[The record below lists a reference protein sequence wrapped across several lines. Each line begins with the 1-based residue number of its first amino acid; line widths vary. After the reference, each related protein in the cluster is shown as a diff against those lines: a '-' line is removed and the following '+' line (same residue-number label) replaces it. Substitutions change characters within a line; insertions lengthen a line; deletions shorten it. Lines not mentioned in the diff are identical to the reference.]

1 MEVKDEALHE
11 EVLKVKSFTYVPY
24 WDYKVIKKVDH
35 VTYHNW
41 DGKTFF
47 SKEQAEE
54 YVDKA
59 LKDRKRLQQ
68 LSKIGEL
75 SNAELLKLYPNL
87 THLLK
92 EPKEIKVITEEPVY
106 VYEIWN
112 NEDDDEMYIGVFA
125 DLDAIE
131 YFIIDRHD
139 VRWNLEMIVE
149 KESVNAN
156 P

>member
-1 MEVKDEALHE
+1 METKDEALHE

-24 WDYKVIKKVDH
+24 WDYKIIKKVDH

-47 SKEQAEE
+47 SKEQADE
-54 YVDKA
+54 YVEKA

-68 LSKIGEL
+68 LSKMGEL
-75 SNAELLKLYPNL
+75 SNAELVKLYPNL

-92 EPKEIKVITEEPVY
+92 EPKEIKVITEKPVY
-106 VYEIWN
+106 VYELWN
-112 NEDDDEMYIGVFA
+112 NEDDDEMYIGVFG
-125 DLDAIE
+125 DLDDIE

-149 KESVNAN
+149 KDNINVNS
-156 P
+156 

>member
-1 MEVKDEALHE
+1 METKDENTSD
-11 EVLKVKSFTYVPY
+11 EVLHVKSFTYVPY
-24 WDYKVIKKVDH
+24 WDYKIIKKVDH

-75 SNAELLKLYPNL
+75 SNAELVKLYPNL

-92 EPKEIKVITEEPVY
+92 EPKEIKVISEKPVY
-106 VYEIWN
+106 TYALYSD
-112 NEDDDEMYIGVFA
+112 EDYAETYVGTFTDIE
-125 DLDAIE
+125 AIE
-131 YFIIDRHD
+131 TFIIDKHD
-139 VRWNLEMIVE
+139 VRWNLSLVVE
-149 KESVNAN
+149 KDGIDVNY
-156 P
+156 

>member
-1 MEVKDEALHE
+1 METKDENTSD
-11 EVLKVKSFTYVPY
+11 EVLHVKSFTYVPY
-24 WDYKVIKKVDH
+24 WDYKIIKKVDH

-47 SKEQAEE
+47 SKEQAKE

-75 SNAELLKLYPNL
+75 SNAELVKLYPNL

-92 EPKEIKVITEEPVY
+92 EPKEIKVISEKPVY
-106 VYEIWN
+106 VYELWN
-112 NEDDDEMYIGVFA
+112 NEDDDEVYIESFA

-139 VRWNLEMIVE
+139 VRWNLEMIVD
-149 KESVNAN
+149 KEGIAGG
-156 P
+156 

>member
-1 MEVKDEALHE
+1 METKDENTSD
-11 EVLKVKSFTYVPY
+11 EVLHVKSFTYVPY
-24 WDYKVIKKVDH
+24 LDYKIIKKVDH

-75 SNAELLKLYPNL
+75 SNAELVKLYPNL

-92 EPKEIKVITEEPVY
+92 EPKEIKVISEKPVY
-106 VYEIWN
+106 VYELWN

-139 VRWNLEMIVE
+139 VRWNLEMVIE
-149 KESVNAN
+149 KGEY
-156 P
+156 

>member
-1 MEVKDEALHE
+1 METKDENTSD
-11 EVLKVKSFTYVPY
+11 EVLHVKSFTYVPY
-24 WDYKVIKKVDH
+24 WDYKIIKKVDH

-47 SKEQAEE
+47 SKEQAKE

-75 SNAELLKLYPNL
+75 SNAELVKLYPNL

-92 EPKEIKVITEEPVY
+92 EPKEIKVISEKPVY
-106 VYEIWN
+106 VYELWN

-125 DLDAIE
+125 DLDTIE

-149 KESVNAN
+149 KEGVTDG
-156 P
+156 

>member
-1 MEVKDEALHE
+1 METKDEALHE

-24 WDYKVIKKVDH
+24 WDYKIIKKVDH

-92 EPKEIKVITEEPVY
+92 EPKEIKVISEKPVY
-106 VYEIWN
+106 VYELWN

-139 VRWNLEMIVE
+139 VRWNLEMVIE
-149 KESVNAN
+149 KGSVNDN

>member
-1 MEVKDEALHE
+1 METKDENTSD
-11 EVLKVKSFTYVPY
+11 EVLHVKSFTYVPY
-24 WDYKVIKKVDH
+24 WDYKIIKKVDH

-59 LKDRKRLQQ
+59 LKDRKRLQW
-68 LSKIGEL
+68 LSKIGDL
-75 SNAELLKLYPNL
+75 SNAELVKLFPNL
-87 THLLK
+87 TQLQK
-92 EPKEIKVITEEPVY
+92 EPKEIKVVTEKQVY
-106 VYEIWN
+106 VYELWN

-149 KESVNAN
+149 KDGGT
-156 P
+156 

>member
-1 MEVKDEALHE
+1 METKDENNCE
-11 EVLKVKSFTYVPY
+11 EVLHVKSFTYIPY
-24 WDYKVIKKVDH
+24 WDYKMIKKVDH

-47 SKEQAEE
+47 SKESAEE

-68 LSKIGEL
+68 LLKMGEL
-75 SNAELLKLYPNL
+75 SNAELVKLYPNL

-92 EPKEIKVITEEPVY
+92 EPKEIKVISEKPVY
-106 VYEIWN
+106 VYELWN

-149 KESVNAN
+149 KDGVDVNY
-156 P
+156 

>member
-1 MEVKDEALHE
+1 METKDENTSD
-11 EVLKVKSFTYVPY
+11 EVLHVKSFTYVPY
-24 WDYKVIKKVDH
+24 WDYKIIKKVDH

-75 SNAELLKLYPNL
+75 SNAELVKLYPNL

-92 EPKEIKVITEEPVY
+92 EPKEIKVISEKPVY
-106 VYEIWN
+106 VYELWN

-149 KESVNAN
+149 KDGEKV
-156 P
+156 

>member
-1 MEVKDEALHE
+1 MENNE

-24 WDYKVIKKVDH
+24 WDYKIIKKVDH

-68 LSKIGEL
+68 LSKMDEL
-75 SNAELLKLYPNL
+75 SNAELVKLYPNL
-87 THLLK
+87 RHLLK
-92 EPKEIKVITEEPVY
+92 EPKEIKVITEKPVY
-106 VYEIWN
+106 TYVLYSD
-112 NEDDDEMYIGVFA
+112 EDYDTQYVGTFA

-149 KESVNAN
+149 KDDVDAN

>member
-1 MEVKDEALHE
+1 METKND
-11 EVLKVKSFTYVPY
+11 EVLHVKSFTYVPC
-24 WDYKVIKKVDH
+24 WDYKIIKKLDH

-47 SKEQAEE
+47 SKESAEE

-59 LKDRKRLQQ
+59 LKDRKRLQK

-75 SNAELLKLYPNL
+75 SNSELVKLYPNL

-92 EPKEIKVITEEPVY
+92 EPKEIKVITAKLVY
-106 VYEIWN
+106 VYELWCD
-112 NEDDDEMYIGVFA
+112 EDYDTQCMGTFA

-149 KESVNAN
+149 KDNTNVNY
-156 P
+156 

>member
-1 MEVKDEALHE
+1 METKDENTSS
-11 EVLKVKSFTYVPY
+11 EVLHVKSFTYIPY
-24 WDYKVIKKVDH
+24 WNYKIIKKVDH

-54 YVDKA
+54 YVDTA

-68 LSKIGEL
+68 LLKLGDLSYSELSKI
-75 SNAELLKLYPNL
+75 YPNM
-87 THLLK
+87 TKLLK
-92 EPKEIKVITEEPVY
+92 EPKEIKVISEKPVY
-106 VYEIWN
+106 VYELWN

-149 KESVNAN
+149 KESINAN